1 MTQILC
7 RTLEPVLCKTNIK
20 DRDTSSVQDNNEDL
34 ERLQLLDIVFTRG
47 VNALSRIELERLHD
61 LIEKKDYSHDKKAQ
75 KSKAKLLK
83 KIGNA
88 IYDHDVKYGNSFK
101 MS

>member
-1 MTQILC
+1 M
-7 RTLEPVLCKTNIK
+7 
-20 DRDTSSVQDNNEDL
+20 QDDNDDL

-75 KSKAKLLK
+75 RSKTKLLK

-88 IYDHDVKYGNSFK
+88 IYDHDMKHGNSFK

>member
-1 MTQILC
+1 MKI
-7 RTLEPVLCKTNIK
+7 NIK
-20 DRDTSSVQDNNEDL
+20 DRVTNIMQDNNEDL

-47 VNALSRIELERLHD
+47 VNALSREHLERLHD

-88 IYDHDVKYGNSFK
+88 IYDHDVKSGNSFK

>member
-1 MTQILC
+1 M
-7 RTLEPVLCKTNIK
+7 ENE
-20 DRDTSSVQDNNEDL
+20 RDDL
-34 ERLQLLDIVFTRG
+34 ERLHLLDKVFTKG
-47 VNALSRIELERLHD
+47 VNALSMIELERLYD
-61 LIEKKDYSHDKKAQ
+61 LIKKKDYSHDKKAQ
-75 KSKAKLLK
+75 KSKTKLLK

>member
-1 MTQILC
+1 M
-7 RTLEPVLCKTNIK
+7 E
-20 DRDTSSVQDNNEDL
+20 DTNEDL
-34 ERLQLLDIVFTRG
+34 ERLQLLDIIFTRG
-47 VNALSRIELERLHD
+47 INALSRAELEHLHD

-75 KSKAKLLK
+75 KSKTKLLK

>member
-1 MTQILC
+1 
-7 RTLEPVLCKTNIK
+7 LCKTNIK
-20 DRDTSSVQDNNEDL
+20 DRDTSSVPEDTSEDL

-47 VNALSRIELERLHD
+47 VNALSRTELERLHS

>member
-1 MTQILC
+1 M
-7 RTLEPVLCKTNIK
+7 E
-20 DRDTSSVQDNNEDL
+20 NNSDDL
-34 ERLQLLDIVFTRG
+34 ERLQLLDIVFTKG
-47 VNALSRIELERLHD
+47 VNGLSREKLERLHD
-61 LIEKKDYSHDKKAQ
+61 LIEKKDYGPDKKVQ

-88 IYDHDVKYGNSFK
+88 IYDHDIKYGNSFK

>member
-1 MTQILC
+1 MFS
-7 RTLEPVLCKTNIK
+7 CKTDIK
-20 DRDTSSVQDNNEDL
+20 DRVTSIVEENNDDDL

-47 VNALSRIELERLHD
+47 INALSREHLERLHD

-88 IYDHDVKYGNSFK
+88 IYDHDVKNGSSFK

>member
-1 MTQILC
+1 M
-7 RTLEPVLCKTNIK
+7 
-20 DRDTSSVQDNNEDL
+20 QDDNDDL

-47 VNALSRIELERLHD
+47 VSVLSRMQLERLHD

-75 KSKAKLLK
+75 RSKAKLLK

-88 IYDHDVKYGNSFK
+88 IYDHDVKSGNSFK

>member
-1 MTQILC
+1 MFS
-7 RTLEPVLCKTNIK
+7 CKTNIK
-20 DRDTSSVQDNNEDL
+20 DRVMNIVQNNNDDL

-47 VNALSRIELERLHD
+47 VNALSREELERLHD

-88 IYDHDVKYGNSFK
+88 IYDHDVRYGSSFK

>member
-1 MTQILC
+1 M
-7 RTLEPVLCKTNIK
+7 
-20 DRDTSSVQDNNEDL
+20 QDDNEDL

-47 VNALSRIELERLHD
+47 VNVLSRVQLERLHD

-75 KSKAKLLK
+75 RSKIKLLK

-88 IYDHDVKYGNSFK
+88 IYDHDVKSGNSFK

>member
-1 MTQILC
+1 
-7 RTLEPVLCKTNIK
+7 VL
-20 DRDTSSVQDNNEDL
+20 NNSDDL
-34 ERLQLLDIVFTRG
+34 ERLQLLEVVFTRG
-47 VNALSRIELERLHD
+47 VNALSREDLERLHD

-88 IYDHDVKYGNSFK
+88 IYDHDIKYGNSFK
-101 MS
+101 TS

>member
-1 MTQILC
+1 MFS
-7 RTLEPVLCKTNIK
+7 CKTNIK
-20 DRDTSSVQDNNEDL
+20 DRVTNIVQDNSEDL
-34 ERLQLLDIVFTRG
+34 ERLQLLDIVFTKG
-47 VNALSRIELERLHD
+47 VNALSREQLERLHD
-61 LIEKKDYSHDKKAQ
+61 LIEKKDYSHDKKAR

>member
-1 MTQILC
+1 MFS
-7 RTLEPVLCKTNIK
+7 CKTNIK
-20 DRDTSSVQDNNEDL
+20 DRVRDIVQNNNEDL

-47 VNALSRIELERLHD
+47 INVLSREQLERLHN
-61 LIEKKDYSHDKKAQ
+61 LIERKDYSHDRKAQ